1 MLKTLAWL
9 GGSAA
14 ATFTHGP
21 VLVVLV
27 IFAAV
32 VLVALVTTLRR
43 GGVLDRPAQEPGCAH
58 QGVAL
63 AAWRGAISQGVAGA
77 LAHGFSL
84 SDGWYTTA
92 TSQVSS
98 RTNGRATNLPA
109 AASTSRAGLA
119 RW

>member
-32 VLVALVTTLRR
+32 VLVALVTTYVAAVFLTGPRKNLVALIKAWRWPR
-43 GGVLDRPAQEPGCAH
+43 GGAP
-58 QGVAL
+58 
-63 AAWRGAISQGVAGA
+63 
-77 LAHGFSL
+77 
-84 SDGWYTTA
+84 
-92 TSQVSS
+92 
-98 RTNGRATNLPA
+98 
-109 AASTSRAGLA
+109 
-119 RW
+119 